1 MKDAMFDAE
10 KSFDEVRQW
19 SNTHKQD
26 FIPVRNL
33 RDKLKKALNTLEKQ
47 ELHKKEE
54 DWFHKTFE
62 LELALDAEKAAQETS
77 KPQAVKLQKYSI
89 TPFKR
94 DYKDWFRF
102 WNQFVVEVDNSKLSE
117 ISKFNYLLELVEGE
131 PRNHILGL
139 PHTVEGYEEAKW
151 ILERTYGKNIK
162 VLKALIKDLE
172 TLPNITC
179 LPKVKEIHEFYN
191 QISRTVR
198 AINTATKLQSAQR
211 YVYSIMDKLGPVREA
226 LLQKD
231 DNWAEWG
238 LEDLVESLRKYT
250 DRNPLP
256 ETSSQNQDVKK
267 PVGSNQGIHWRR
279 GEKMLVW
286 PKSRTAYAASFLRAL
301 CIL

>member
-1 MKDAMFDAE
+1 MKDAMLDAE

-33 RDKLKKALNTLEKQ
+33 RDKLKKAFNTLEKQ

-54 DWFHKTFE
+54 DWFHKKFE
-62 LELALDAEKAAQETS
+62 LELALDAKKAAQETS
-77 KPQAVKLQKYSI
+77 KPQAVKLQKYSV

-102 WNQFVVEVDNSKLSE
+102 WNQLVVEVDNSKLSE

-131 PRNHILGL
+131 PRSHILGL

-172 TLPNITC
+172 TLPNIIC

-191 QISRTVR
+191 QLSRTVR
-198 AINTATKLQSAQR
+198 AINTMKKLQSGQR

-226 LLQKD
+226 LVQKN
-231 DNWAEWG
+231 DNWAEY
-238 LEDLVESLRKYT
+238 ESTPTEIFYLKRIPRTKMSRNLW
-250 DRNPLP
+250 DRIR
-256 ETSSQNQDVKK
+256 EIIGEEVKK
-267 PVGSNQGIHWRR
+267 CLCLAQIKDCLRCLLLARPVH
-279 GEKMLVW
+279 
-286 PKSRTAYAASFLRAL
+286 T
-301 CIL
+301 